1 MPNAARIVDM
11 HACPLVSG
19 SPHIGGVIGPP
30 GTPAV
35 LINGIPAVKVGDS
48 CVCTGPNTIVKGSM
62 TVLIENKPAA
72 RFGDLTAHGG
82 VIMSGSPNVIIG
94 G

>member
-1 MPNAARIVDM
+1 MPNAARIIDM

-19 SPHIGGVIGPP
+19 SPHVGGVIGPP
-30 GTPAV
+30 GTPTV
-35 LINGIPAVKVGDS
+35 LINSVPAVKLGDT
-48 CVCTGPNTIVKGSM
+48 CICTGPNKIAKGSA
-62 TVLIENKPAA
+62 TVLFENKPAA

-82 VIMSGSPNVIIG
+82 PITSGSPNVIIG

>member
-1 MPNAARIVDM
+1 MSNAARIIDM
-11 HACPLVSG
+11 HACPMVSG

-30 GTPAV
+30 GTPSV
-35 LINGIPAVKVGDS
+35 LINGQPAVKVGDS
-48 CVCTGPNTIVKGSM
+48 CVCTGPNKIAKGSM
-62 TVLIENKPAA
+62 TVLIQNKPAA

-82 VIMSGSPNVIIG
+82 TIISGSPNVIIG